1 MNFSMILYILG
12 WILEFEAGFMLL
24 PCIVAAVYGEEQGI
38 VYFMVAVI
46 SAFIGFWIVRKKPKN
61 KVFYTREGF
70 VVVAL
75 SWLLLS
81 FVGALPFI
89 FTGEIP
95 KIEDALFEIV
105 SGFTTTGASILT
117 DVEALSHTSLF
128 WRSFTHWIGGM
139 GVLVFILA
147 ILPMTGGYNMHL
159 MRAESPGHQVGKLV
173 PRVRESAMILYKIY
187 FVLTLSQII
196 ILLIAGMPLFDSL
209 TLSFGTAGT
218 GGFGIRN
225 DGIASY
231 TYAQQT
237 IITIFMAVFGVNF
250 GVYFLIVQ
258 KKFKQA
264 VKAEEV
270 RYYLCVLITATL
282 IIAVNIKDMFSS
294 FGEALHHSAFQ
305 VSSIMTTTG
314 YSTVDFDLW
323 PSEAKTILV
332 LLMFIG
338 ACSGSTGG
346 GMKVSRILILAK
358 TIKKELLS
366 LIHPRSIKKIQIEGR
381 VIEHEVLRSVN
392 VFFAAFMLIV
402 AGSVFL
408 ISFDGCDFSTNFTAV
423 AATINNIGPG
433 LSKVGPMTNY
443 SHFSAFSK
451 LVLIFDMLIGRLEVF
466 PMLLL
471 ITPATWKKG

>member
-12 WILEFEAGFMLL
+12 WVLEFEAGFMLL
-24 PCIVAAVYGEEQGI
+24 PCIVATVYGEEQGI
-38 VYFMVAVI
+38 VYLMVAVF
-46 SAFIGFWIVRKKPKN
+46 SAFTGFWIVRKKPKN

-89 FTGEIP
+89 LTGEIP

-187 FVLTLSQII
+187 FALTLLQIV
-196 ILLIAGMPLFDSL
+196 ILLISGMPLFDTL
-209 TLSFGTAGT
+209 TISFGSAGT
-218 GGFGIRN
+218 GGFAIKN
-225 DGIASY
+225 DGIAGY

-237 IITIFMAVFGVNF
+237 IITIFMAVFGLNF

-264 VKAEEV
+264 VKAEEA

-282 IIAVNIKDMFSS
+282 IIAINIKDMFSS

-314 YSTVDFDLW
+314 FSTVDFDLW

-358 TIKKELLS
+358 TIKKELMS

-433 LSKVGPMTNY
+433 LSLVGPMTNY

-451 LVLIFDMLIGRLEVF
+451 LVLIFDMLVGRLEVF

-471 ITPATWKKG
+471 LTPATWKKG

>member
-1 MNFSMILYILG
+1 MNYSMILYILG
-12 WILEFEAGFMLL
+12 WVLEFEAGFMLL
-24 PCIVAAVYGEEQGI
+24 PCLTSMVYGEKTGI
-38 VYFMVAVI
+38 AYLIVAVV
-46 SAFIGFWIVRKKPKN
+46 SAVVGFLFVRKKPKDS
-61 KVFYTREGF
+61 VFYAKEGF

-75 SWLLLS
+75 SWIVLS
-81 FVGALPFI
+81 IVGALPFVL
-89 FTGEIP
+89 TGEIP
-95 KIEDALFEIV
+95 RFENALFETV

-173 PRVRESAMILYKIY
+173 PRVKESALILYKIY
-187 FVLTLSQII
+187 IVLTLTQIV
-196 ILLIAGMPLFDSL
+196 ILKISGMPMFDAL
-209 TLSFGTAGT
+209 TISFGTAGT
-218 GGFGIRN
+218 GGFAVRN
-225 DGIASY
+225 DGMASY
-231 TYAQQT
+231 TNIQQS
-237 IITIFMAVFGVNF
+237 IITIFMAIFGVNF
-250 GVYFLIVQ
+250 GVYFLIVR

-264 VKAEEV
+264 LKAEEA
-270 RYYLCVLITATL
+270 RYYLCVLTAATL
-282 IIAVNIKDMFSS
+282 IIAINIKDMFAS
-294 FGEALHHSAFQ
+294 FGEAIHHSAFQ
-305 VSSIMTTTG
+305 VASIMTTTG
-314 YSTVDFDLW
+314 FATVDFDQW
-323 PSEAKTILV
+323 PSETKTILV

-346 GMKVSRILILAK
+346 GVKVSRILILAK

-392 VFFAAFMLIV
+392 VFFAAFMAIV
-402 AGSVFL
+402 AASIFL
-408 ISFDGCDFSTNFTAV
+408 ISFDNCDFTTNFTAV

-433 LSKVGPMTNY
+433 LSMVGPMANY
-443 SHFSAFSK
+443 EHFSAFSK
-451 LVLIFDMLIGRLEVF
+451 VVLIFDMLVGRLEVF

-471 ITPATWKKG
+471 ITPATWKRG

>member
-1 MNFSMILYILG
+1 MNYSMILFILG
-12 WILEFEAGFMLL
+12 WVLEFEAGFMLL
-24 PCIVAAVYGEEQGI
+24 PCIVSAVYGEKHGMAYL
-38 VYFMVAVI
+38 VVAI
-46 SAFIGFWIVRKKPKN
+46 AAALIGLIFVHKKPKDT
-61 KVFYTREGF
+61 VFYAKEGF

-75 SWLLLS
+75 SWIVLS
-81 FVGALPFI
+81 FVGALPFV

-95 KIEDALFEIV
+95 QLENALFETV

-187 FVLTLSQII
+187 FVITVVQII
-196 ILLIAGMPLFDSL
+196 VLKISGLSMFEAL
-209 TLSFGTAGT
+209 TISFGTAGT
-218 GGFGIRN
+218 GGFAIRN
-225 DGIASY
+225 DGLASY
-231 TYAQQT
+231 THVQQT
-237 IITIFMAVFGVNF
+237 IVTIFMALFGVNF
-250 GVYFLIVQ
+250 GVYFLIVR

-264 VKAEEV
+264 LKAEEV
-270 RYYLCVLITATL
+270 RYYIGILIAATL
-282 IIAVNIKDMFSS
+282 IIAINIRELFAT
-294 FGEALHHSAFQ
+294 FGDAVHHSAFQ
-305 VSSIMTTTG
+305 VASIMTTTG
-314 YSTVDFDLW
+314 FATVDFDLW

-346 GMKVSRILILAK
+346 GVKVSRILILAK

-381 VIEHEVLRSVN
+381 VIEHEILRSVN
-392 VFFAAFMLIV
+392 VFFAAFMALV
-402 AGSVFL
+402 AVSIFL
-408 ISFDGCDFSTNFTAV
+408 ISFDNCDFTTNFTAV

-433 LSKVGPMTNY
+433 LSMVGPMANY

-451 LVLIFDMLIGRLEVF
+451 VVLMFDMLVGRLEVF

-471 ITPATWKKG
+471 IAPATWKKG

>member
-1 MNFSMILYILG
+1 MNFSMILFILG
-12 WILEFEAGFMLL
+12 WVLEFEAGFMLL
-24 PCIVAAVYGEEQGI
+24 PCIVAAAYGEQQGFAYLI
-38 VYFMVAVI
+38 VALV
-46 SAFIGFWIVRKKPKN
+46 SALVGFLIVRRKPKDT
-61 KVFYTREGF
+61 VFYTREGF

-75 SWLLLS
+75 SWLMLS
-81 FVGALPFI
+81 LIGALPFI
-89 FTGEIP
+89 LTGEIP
-95 KIEDALFEIV
+95 KIEDALFETV

-187 FVLTLSQII
+187 FVLTLVQIV
-196 ILLIAGMPLFDSL
+196 ILLIAGMPLFDTL
-209 TLSFGTAGT
+209 TLSFGSAGT
-218 GGFGIRN
+218 GGFAIKN
-225 DGIASY
+225 DGLASY
-231 TYAQQT
+231 TSLQQT
-237 IITIFMAVFGVNF
+237 IITISMAVFGVNF
-250 GVYFLIVQ
+250 GVYFLIVR

-264 VKAEEV
+264 LQAEEA
-270 RYYLCVLITATL
+270 RYYICILLAATL
-282 IIAVNIKDMFSS
+282 IIAVNIRGMFAS
-294 FGEALHHSAFQ
+294 FGEAIHHSAFQ
-305 VSSIMTTTG
+305 VVSIMTTTG

-323 PSEAKTILV
+323 PAEAKTILV
-332 LLMFIG
+332 LIMFIG

-381 VIEHEVLRSVN
+381 VIEHEILRSVN
-392 VFFAAFMLIV
+392 VFFAAFMSIV
-402 AGSVFL
+402 ALSVFL
-408 ISFDGCDFSTNFTAV
+408 ISFDGCDFTTNFTAV

-433 LSKVGPMTNY
+433 LAMVGPMSNY

-451 LVLIFDMLIGRLEVF
+451 LVLIFDMLVGRLEVF

-471 ITPATWKKG
+471 LTPATWKKS

>member
-1 MNFSMILYILG
+1 MNYSMIIYILG
-12 WILEFEAGFMLL
+12 WVLEFEAGFMLL
-24 PCIVAAVYGEEQGI
+24 PCIVAAVYGEPQGI
-38 VYFMVAVI
+38 VYLIVAVV
-46 SAFIGFWIVRKKPKN
+46 SASIGFLIVRKKPEN

-81 FVGALPFI
+81 LVGSLPFI

-105 SGFTTTGASILT
+105 SGFTTTGASILI
-117 DVEALSHTSLF
+117 DVEALSHTSIF

-159 MRAESPGHQVGKLV
+159 IRAESPGHQVDKLV
-173 PRVRESAMILYKIY
+173 PRVRESAMILYIIY
-187 FVLTLSQII
+187 FVLTIIQIV
-196 ILLIAGMPLFDSL
+196 ILLMAGMPLFESL

-225 DGIASY
+225 DGMASF

-237 IITIFMAVFGVNF
+237 IITIFMAIFGVNF
-250 GVYFLIVQ
+250 GVYFLFVK

-264 VKAEEV
+264 LKAEEV
-270 RYYLCVLITATL
+270 RYYLGVMITAILL
-282 IIAVNIKDMFSS
+282 IAINIKDMFSS

-314 YSTVDFDLW
+314 YATVDFDLW

-346 GMKVSRILILAK
+346 GIKVSRILILAK
-358 TIKKELLS
+358 TIKKELMS

-381 VIEHEVLRSVN
+381 VIEHDVLRSVN
-392 VFFAAFMLIV
+392 VFFAAIILIT
-402 AGSVFL
+402 ALSVFL
-408 ISFDGCDFSTNFTAV
+408 ISFDGFDFSTNFTAV

-433 LSKVGPMTNY
+433 LSKVGPMANY

-451 LVLIFDMLIGRLEVF
+451 LVLTFDMLIGRLEVF

-471 ITPATWKKG
+471 FAPATWKKV